1 MTKVEY
7 TSLNLPKALVEELKI
22 WRMAF
27 CASYGRSVSYGE
39 MIRGMLDCLAGS
51 DPNVVEELD
60 RLVQRNPSLLE
71 KMRNYYGPADEETM
85 KKLLT

>member
-1 MTKVEY
+1 MTKIEY

-39 MIRGMLDCLAGS
+39 MIRGMLDCLAEIE
-51 DPNVVEELD
+51 PNVVEELD

>member
-1 MTKVEY
+1 MTKIEY

-39 MIRGMLDCLAGS
+39 MIRGMLDCVAEIE
-51 DPNVVEELD
+51 PNVVEELD

>member
-1 MTKVEY
+1 MTKIEY

-39 MIRGMLDCLAGS
+39 MIRGMLDCLAEIE
-51 DPNVVEELD
+51 PNVVEERD

-71 KMRNYYGPADEETM
+71 KMRNYYGPADEEAM
-85 KKLLT
+85 KKILT

>member
-1 MTKVEY
+1 MTKIEY

-39 MIRGMLDCLAGS
+39 MIRGMLDCVAEIE
-51 DPNVVEELD
+51 PNVVEELD

-71 KMRNYYGPADEETM
+71 KMRNYCGPADEETM

>member
-1 MTKVEY
+1 MTKIEY

-39 MIRGMLDCLAGS
+39 MIRGMLDCLAEIE
-51 DPNVVEELD
+51 PNVVEERD

-71 KMRNYYGPADEETM
+71 KMGNYCGPADEETM

>member
-1 MTKVEY
+1 MTKIEY

-39 MIRGMLDCLAGS
+39 MIRGMLDCVAEIE
-51 DPNVVEELD
+51 PNVVEELD

-71 KMRNYYGPADEETM
+71 KMRNYYGPADEEAM
-85 KKLLT
+85 KKILT